1 MPSGRSLRDQSRD
14 GPSRVW
20 KDSMQETKKRHFG
33 EILRE
38 KRVAKGYSLRQFAK
52 LIDVSPTYLSLVEK
66 GKMERPPTTERVR
79 RMAELLGESPDE
91 FIALA
96 GRVPE
101 DLPDIIR
108 SEPKRM
114 PQLLRATVG
123 LTPEQLKKIIN
134 QAKRMQAGGEK

>member
-1 MPSGRSLRDQSRD
+1 MRSGRSLRNQGRD
-14 GPSRVW
+14 GSSRVW
-20 KDSMQETKKRHFG
+20 KDSMQETRKRHFG

-38 KRVAKGYSLRQFAK
+38 KRVAKGFSLRQFAK
-52 LIDVSPTYLSLVEK
+52 LIDVSPTYLSLIET
-66 GKMERPPTTERVR
+66 GRLERPPTAERVR
-79 RMAELLGESPDE
+79 RMAEMLDESPDE

-134 QAKRMQAGGEK
+134 QAQRMQAGDE